1 MKRKQSPCKPGP
13 VPLAG
18 CLSFIYSAGYPT
30 ALASDGQPSAD
41 GIRELAASRW
51 NSPTITRRLVVSYT
65 TFSPLPTYGRSF
77 SSPISY
83 CHQ

>member
-30 ALASDGQPSAD
+30 ALD